1 MTFIV
6 HIEKNADND
15 SDNDRIREKEN
26 EHEHVNDFES
36 ENYEDDE
43 L

>member
-6 HIEKNADND
+6 HIEKNAVND

-26 EHEHVNDFES
+26 EHEHVNDFEI
-36 ENYEDDE
+36 
-43 L
+43 